1 MGQAKTF
8 GLLFLATETE
18 LYEEGNA
25 VATCSDE
32 PRSCAWSDAGVFA
45 LVIPDET

>member
-25 VATCSDE
+25 DE